1 MIVTEKIILIFNI
14 LLISTQE
21 ILNFK
26 IHKMNK
32 YQTTC
37 LSVMI
42 ALCTSDVMAQQQ
54 WTLKDCIDYALAN
67 NISLKKTKLQEYS
80 AMEDVKQSQANLL
93 PSLSFSTSQNGTY
106 RPWPEEGR
114 ATVDNGYV
122 ESSIDKVYYSG
133 SYSVSGN
140 WTAWNGGRNTNTIK
154 LNKLTAEQA
163 RLDSAET
170 ANSIQ
175 EQIAQLYVQILYSND
190 AINVCKESLETSKKN
205 EERGKDMLDVGKIS
219 KADLAQLT
227 AQRAQDEYNVVEAES
242 NMRNYKRQLKQ
253 LLQIA
258 DDKEFDIAIPE
269 TTDEM
274 ALVEIPNINDVYTST
289 LAIRPEIKNAKLG
302 IESSDLSIKIAK
314 AQKLPTIGL
323 NAGISTN
330 TTSMSDNAWG
340 TQLKNNVNVGA
351 GFTVSIPI
359 FDNRSSKTA
368 VNKAKIQR
376 ENYMLELQDKQTTL
390 YSTVENYWLQA
401 VTNQNKFKAAKVSTE
416 SAKASYELLSEQFAQ
431 GLKNIVE
438 LMTGKNNL
446 LTAQQN
452 ELQSKYLAILNID
465 MLKFYE
471 TGKLK

>member
-1 MIVTEKIILIFNI
+1 
-14 LLISTQE
+14 
-21 ILNFK
+21 
-26 IHKMNK
+26 MNK
-32 YQTTC
+32 YRAAC
-37 LSVMI
+37 LTAITV
-42 ALCTSDVMAQQQ
+42 LCFSDVMARQ

-67 NISLKKTKLQEYS
+67 NISLRKTKLQEYS
-80 AMEDVKQSQANLL
+80 ALEDVKQSQSALL

-106 RPWPEEGR
+106 RPWPEAGK

-122 ESSIDKVYYSG
+122 QSSIDKIYYSG
-133 SYSVSGN
+133 SYSVNGN
-140 WTAWNGGRNTNTIK
+140 WTVWNGGRNTNTVK
-154 LNKLTAEQA
+154 LNKLAAEQA

-190 AINVCKESLETSKKN
+190 AINVCKESLETSKIN
-205 EERGKDMLDVGKIS
+205 ENRGKDMFEVGKIS

-227 AQRAQDEYNVVEAES
+227 AQRAQDEFNVIEAES

-253 LLQIA
+253 LLQIT
-258 DDKEFDIAIPE
+258 DDEEFDIAIPQ

-274 ALVEIPNINDVYTST
+274 ALCEIPALNEVYAAT
-289 LAIRPEIKNAKLG
+289 LNIRPEIKNAKLG

-314 AQKLPTIGL
+314 AQKLPTIDL
-323 NAGISTN
+323 NAGVSTN
-330 TTSMSDNAWG
+330 TTTMSDNKWG
-340 TQLKNNVNVGA
+340 QQLKNNVNVGA
-351 GFTVSIPI
+351 GFTVSIPL

-376 ENYMLELQDKQTTL
+376 ENYILELRDKQTTL

-401 VTNQNKFKAAKVSTE
+401 VINQNKFKAAKVSTE
-416 SAKASYELLSEQFAQ
+416 SAKASYELLSEQFAL

-452 ELQSKYLAILNID
+452 ELHSKYLAILNID

-471 TGKLK
+471 TGNLK

>member
-1 MIVTEKIILIFNI
+1 
-14 LLISTQE
+14 
-21 ILNFK
+21 
-26 IHKMNK
+26 MNK
-32 YQTTC
+32 YRAAC
-37 LSVMI
+37 LTAITV
-42 ALCTSDVMAQQQ
+42 LCFSDVMARQ

-67 NISLKKTKLQEYS
+67 NISLRKTKLQEYS
-80 AMEDVKQSQANLL
+80 ALEDVKQSQSALL

-106 RPWPEEGR
+106 RPWPEAGK

-122 ESSIDKVYYSG
+122 QSSIDKIYYSG
-133 SYSVSGN
+133 SYSVNGN
-140 WTAWNGGRNTNTIK
+140 WTVWNGGRNTNTVK
-154 LNKLTAEQA
+154 LNKLATEQA

-190 AINVCKESLETSKKN
+190 AINVCKESLETSKIN
-205 EERGKDMLDVGKIS
+205 ENRGKDMFEVGKIS

-227 AQRAQDEYNVVEAES
+227 AQRAQDEFNVIEAES

-253 LLQIA
+253 LLQIT
-258 DDKEFDIAIPE
+258 DDEEFDIAIPQ

-274 ALVEIPNINDVYTST
+274 ALCEIPALNEVYAAT
-289 LAIRPEIKNAKLG
+289 LNIRPEIKNAKLG

-314 AQKLPTIGL
+314 AQKLPTIDL
-323 NAGISTN
+323 NAGVSTN
-330 TTSMSDNAWG
+330 TTTMSDNKWG
-340 TQLKNNVNVGA
+340 QQLKNNVNVGA
-351 GFTVSIPI
+351 GFTVSIPL

-376 ENYMLELQDKQTTL
+376 ENYILELRDKQTTL

-401 VTNQNKFKAAKVSTE
+401 VINQNKFKAAKVSTE
-416 SAKASYELLSEQFAQ
+416 SAKASYELLSEQFAL

-471 TGKLK
+471 TGNLK